1 MFLYNVPKFLFPPK
15 CIFCGKYGENL
26 CDICIKR
33 IEKLEKMKVVKFQN
47 KNLDFLIYF
56 FKYEKLI
63 RKLVLG
69 YKFFNRPFVADV
81 FVKIIVKNEKICGKL
96 KFYDI
101 IASVPMYKTKKLNR
115 GYNQTELFSKS
126 LAENLNV
133 IYKQNL
139 LKKVVKNNRQSALT
153 FSQRQ
158 ENVRGV
164 FKVLEKN
171 LIKGKKIILID
182 DIYTSRCN
190 FRRMRQMF
198 KRSRSK
204 SCSWLS
210 YCKRLGDF

>member
-1 MFLYNVPKFLFPPK
+1 MFLYDVPKFLFPPK

-26 CDICIKR
+26 CDTCIKR
-33 IEKLEKMKVVKFQN
+33 IEKLEKLQIIKFQN

-69 YKFFNRPFVADV
+69 YKFFNRPFVSEA

-101 IASVPMYKTKKLNR
+101 ITSVPMYKAKKLAR
-115 GYNQTELFSKS
+115 GYNQTELFSKN
-126 LAENLNV
+126 LAEKLKLN
-133 IYKQNL
+133 YEPL
-139 LKKVVKNNRQSALT
+139 LIEKVVENKRQSSLT
-153 FSQRQ
+153 FKQRQ

-164 FKVLEKN
+164 FEVRQKDVIRNKN
-171 LIKGKKIILID
+171 IILVD

-190 FRRMRQMF
+190 LGRMR
-198 KRSRSK
+198 
-204 SCSWLS
+204 
-210 YCKRLGDF
+210 